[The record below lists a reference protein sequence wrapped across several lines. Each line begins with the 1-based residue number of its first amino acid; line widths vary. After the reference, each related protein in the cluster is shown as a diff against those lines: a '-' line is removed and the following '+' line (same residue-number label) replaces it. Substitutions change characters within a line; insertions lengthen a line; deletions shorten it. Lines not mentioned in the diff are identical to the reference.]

1 MPDRVTCKYC
11 GKAGLVRR
19 ENVIKGKR
27 SITAYYCGACNR
39 SWDVSEE
46 STQGRRENP
55 SGSEGESGS
64 DPQR

>member
-19 ENVIKGKR
+19 ENVIKGNR
-27 SITAYYCGACNR
+27 TITVYYCGACNR
-39 SWDVSEE
+39 SWDVSED
-46 STQGRRENP
+46 SHKRAA
-55 SGSEGESGS
+55 GESGS